1 MYYKNCYYQV
11 LFYRLRQKRVP
22 LSVNRTNQSFK
33 MIAQTPNI
41 INKKNTSD
49 SCTLDYIKHNSSLA
63 GTD

>member
-11 LFYRLRQKRVP
+11 LFYPFATKELP

-41 INKKNTSD
+41 NQ
-49 SCTLDYIKHNSSLA
+49 
-63 GTD
+63 